1 MPRWAAHA
9 QSILAAVRPE
19 AADTNKG
26 KEMPAYKK
34 KKKKVPVSSS
44 GIFHSVSQFDA
55 FVCSDIQ
62 VT

>member
-9 QSILAAVRPE
+9 QSILAAVRPG

-34 KKKKVPVSSS
+34 KKKVPVSSS
-44 GIFHSVSQFDA
+44 GIFHSVLQFDA